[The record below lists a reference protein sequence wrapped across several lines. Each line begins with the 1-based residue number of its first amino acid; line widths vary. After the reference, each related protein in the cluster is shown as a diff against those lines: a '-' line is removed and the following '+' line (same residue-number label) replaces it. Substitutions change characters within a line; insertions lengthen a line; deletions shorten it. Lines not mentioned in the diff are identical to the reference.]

1 MLDATVK
8 TGLGF
13 IFWVLVTQF
22 YSEVAVGFSSAV
34 ISAMGLLA
42 TVIVLGL
49 DVSLIHFLP
58 QTEKPREL
66 INTCFTIG
74 TLSSLII
81 SVAFP
86 SGLNLW
92 SPVLNFV
99 TLAIC
104 RP

>member
-42 TVIVLGL
+42 TVSVLGL
-49 DVSLIHFLP
+49 DVSLIRFLP
-58 QTEKPREL
+58 QAEKPREL

-86 SGLNLW
+86 SSLNLW
-92 SPVLNFV
+92 PPVLNFV